1 LCRKRKPEKAVPYL
15 LEALKENPDN
25 LDAVIQVAFLMDRPS
40 AVETLEHGETMGNT
54 VFFLPDKLLWAH
66 FTMFMQDE
74 LFSSNA

>member
-54 VFFLPDKLLWAH
+54 VFF
-66 FTMFMQDE
+66 FT
-74 LFSSNA
+74 